1 MTQKKFNFFKISNDN
16 IFFLVLTT
24 LIFTVWFFL
33 VGSELLNQP
42 FIWDD
47 LHQVRVY
54 SKDEILSTWAG
65 HWDPNKVATPSYRP
79 IATLFYSLISSL
91 FGESFISIRVFVFIL
106 MILLIFS
113 INILFL
119 RL

>member
-47 LHQVRVY
+47 LHQV
-54 SKDEILSTWAG
+54 
-65 HWDPNKVATPSYRP
+65 
-79 IATLFYSLISSL
+79 SL
-91 FGESFISIRVFVFIL
+91 FKR
-106 MILLIFS
+106 
-113 INILFL
+113 
-119 RL
+119 